1 MAFSR
6 RSLRRIGPL
15 LAVMLL
21 FAQMVTVAYGCPYAP
36 LQETRASSAA
46 MHDCGGDMD
55 DAQPNLQAHCEA
67 FAQAPAKPISFDV
80 PVAPAATVQSVL
92 VLAFATLDVPDL
104 DTTQVVRPPGAPPI
118 YLVHSNFRN

>member
-1 MAFSR
+1 MGFSR

-15 LAVMLL
+15 VAVMLL

-36 LQETRASSAA
+36 LQPAQASSIA

-55 DAQPNLQAHCEA
+55 GSQPDLQGHCEA

-80 PVAPAATVQSVL
+80 PVPLAATVQPAV
-92 VLAFATLDVPDL
+92 VLAFAALDVPDL